1 MQLLPVFE
9 RGERVLAALS
19 GGADSVCLLRLLVGL
34 RDAGEIGLCAAH
46 LDHGIRG
53 EEARGDRDFVEA
65 LCRDHGVPLL
75 SERVDVPALARA
87 GRRGLETQARETR
100 RAFLIRAMEQLGA
113 DVIATGHHRGDQA
126 ETLLMHLLRGCGL
139 RGAGGMRA
147 RAHPFCRPLLHVGK
161 EEILAYLAELGQ
173 SYRRDSTNFAPDN
186 PRNAL
191 RLRFLPGLKALYP
204 GCEEALA
211 RFARLAE
218 EADDYL
224 RGQAEAFL
232 QARQRKEPFGASIE
246 VQPLHPALK
255 RLALALWAGTDYRGS
270 EGLCDLYDKEAGA
283 LVLGKNRFERWG
295 SRLYRIEGEPAP
307 PPPQPLADGA
317 ALPGLGRI
325 LVAPWTGGPLGDDP
339 LVQAVDGEALAGA
352 ELRTRRPGDRIQPLG
367 APGTRKLSD
376 LMIDKKVPRP
386 LRDWVPLLARGDR
399 VLWAVGVALSQQ
411 AAIGDNTAE
420 TFRLEWEREELPHES

>member
-1 MQLLPVFE
+1 MQLLPVFV

-19 GGADSVCLLRLLVGL
+19 GGADSVCLLRLLIGL

-53 EEARGDRDFVEA
+53 EEARGDRAFVEA

-75 SERVDVPALARA
+75 SERADVPALARA
-87 GRRGLETQARETR
+87 RGRGLETQAREIR

-139 RGAGGMRA
+139 RGAGGIRA
-147 RAHPFCRPLLHVGK
+147 RAHPFCRPLLHAGK
-161 EEILAYLAELGQ
+161 EEILAYLAGLGQ
-173 SYRRDSTNFAPDN
+173 PYRRDSTNFSPDN
-186 PRNAL
+186 PRNVL
-191 RLRFLPGLKALYP
+191 RLQIIPGLKALYP

-218 EADDYL
+218 EADDCL
-224 RGQAEAFL
+224 RGQAAAFL
-232 QARQRKEPFGASIE
+232 QAHQRTEPFGASIE
-246 VQPLHPALK
+246 VLPLHPALK
-255 RLALALWAGTDYRGS
+255 RQALALWAGTDYRGS
-270 EGLCDLYDKEAGA
+270 EGLCTLYGKEAGA
-283 LVLGKNRFERWG
+283 LVLGGSRFERCG
-295 SRLYRIEGEPAP
+295 SRLYRIDGENAP
-307 PPPQPLADGA
+307 PPPQPLTDGA
-317 ALPGLGRI
+317 ALPGLGRMVI
-325 LVAPWTGGPLGDDP
+325 VPWTGGPLGDDP
-339 LVQAVDGEALAGA
+339 LVQVADREALAGA

-386 LRDWVPLLARGDR
+386 LRDWVPLIARGDR
-399 VLWAVGVALSQQ
+399 ILWAVGVTLSQQ
-411 AAIGDNTAE
+411 AAVRDNTAE
-420 TFRLEWEREELPHES
+420 KIRLEWKREELPHES